1 MSHQI
6 EKRYKVLT
14 ARSAEEITNEINY
27 FCRNKKTES
36 VTVTACDHNLQGT
49 GLRSCDYMLVFIA
62 TITYEYDITE
72 EKITDELASF
82 IKNKVEE
89 KMQNIPNNPI
99 YNTLY
104 GKDLREKL
112 IDEVKNSDEFK
123 AFYNEVIE
131 KYNK

>member
-14 ARSAEEITNEINY
+14 ARSAEDITNEINY
-27 FCRNKKTES
+27 FCCNKKTES

-49 GLRSCDYMLVFIA
+49 GLRSCDYTLVFIA
-62 TITYEYDITE
+62 TITYEYDVTE
-72 EKITDELASF
+72 EKITDELAAF

-89 KMQNIPNNPI
+89 KTQNMSHNSI
-99 YNTLY
+99 Y
-104 GKDLREKL
+104 DREKL

>member
-1 MSHQI
+1 M
-6 EKRYKVLT
+6 T
-14 ARSAEEITNEINY
+14 ARSAEDITNEINY
-27 FCRNKKTES
+27 FCCNRKTES

-49 GLRSCDYMLVFIA
+49 GLRSCDYTLVFIA

-72 EKITDELASF
+72 EKITDELAAF
-82 IKNKVEE
+82 IKNKLEE
-89 KMQNIPNNPI
+89 KTQNISHNSI
-99 YNTLY
+99 YN
-104 GKDLREKL
+104 REKL